1 MSIFLFRN
9 RGHRRFNFEG
19 IHKIGWMSVFLI
31 MTLLFRSDVK
41 GKVQSDTSRKG
52 YGRGKIGLFFKRY
65 FDFRNLGSTSRY
77 KRIDP
82 KGDVLAFPFNSEDYS
97 LAFSDDF
104 DTLNLDKWQY
114 GQPWGQVHFQ
124 YPHQYYCD
132 SAAIVKNGKLCLLN
146 YYAPKEYR
154 YKDST
159 YTIPYG
165 VGCINS
171 FYSFSSKYGYFAIRS
186 KNPIGKATW
195 PAFWL
200 TGKYSWPP
208 EIDIFEMYGA
218 CNGRDI
224 HKQTMSLHYGSI
236 QGGTKGSLTKS
247 VQLSKDTDSKFH
259 IYSCLWEQKKIR
271 FFTDG
276 ILVKTIRLNRWMRKY
291 FNAEM
296 YIIVNNAVDY
306 NRLNCVNILEL
317 PQKLEVDWVRVYTK

>member
-1 MSIFLFRN
+1 MA
-9 RGHRRFNFEG
+9 
-19 IHKIGWMSVFLI
+19 
-31 MTLLFRSDVK
+31 LLFHSDVK
-41 GKVQSDTSRKG
+41 GKVQSDSSRNG
-52 YGRGKIGLFFKRY
+52 YGRGKIGIFFKRY

-77 KRIDP
+77 KKADP
-82 KGDVLAFPFNSEDYS
+82 ISTQLSLPFKSEGYRLS
-97 LAFSDDF
+97 FSDEF
-104 DTLNLDKWQY
+104 DTLNLDKWQK

-132 SAAIVKNGKLCLLN
+132 SAAFVKNGKLHLMN

-154 YKDST
+154 YKDSI
-159 YTIPYG
+159 YTVPYG

-186 KNPIGKATW
+186 KNPTGNATW

-224 HKQTMSLHYGSI
+224 HKQTMSLHYGSTE
-236 QGGTKGSLTKS
+236 GNTKGSLTKS
-247 VQLSKDTDSKFH
+247 VQLSKDTDVKFH
-259 IYSCLWEQKKIR
+259 VYSCLWEPKKIR

-276 ILVKTIRLNRWMRKY
+276 VLVKTIRLNRWMRKY
-291 FNAEM
+291 FDAEM

-306 NRLNCVNILEL
+306 NRLNCVNSLEL
-317 PQKLEVDWVRVYTK
+317 PQKFEVDWVRVYTK